1 MTPNHQDPE
10 ESIEEY
16 TFELPEEL
24 THTTAALRKAFR
36 EFARATAA
44 ARKDYGTFTP
54 ETLTNLSRTYYATQ
68 THRIK
73 AGNRIK
79 MNVRDNLLT
88 ARDAGLLNAHL
99 DIAMRMFE
107 DSIKEEMAAVLEDV
121 PMWTEW
127 FVHLRGIG
135 AVLAGGI
142 IGEISDI
149 SRFKYMS
156 NLWSWAGYGIHDGK
170 ADRLTKG
177 KKAHWNPNM
186 KVLGWKVGQ
195 QFIKQGGW
203 FREQYDQ
210 FKIEERAKNT
220 GWVVELN
227 PVNMI
232 GFKVWTEDSDGKNI
246 TKENVKAIIKSVDD
260 DHLRIHRS
268 DGHTNTRA
276 SRRNIK
282 LFLGLTFMRWRELE
296 GLPVLQ
302 PYAGGMVGHTIVSP
316 KEVIAAEENWK
327 LTHKRVLK
335 ARAEPKDE

>member
-1 MTPNHQDPE
+1 MTPKHQDPE
-10 ESIEEY
+10 ESTEEY

-24 THTTAALRKAFR
+24 AHTTIALRKAFR

-79 MNVRDNLLT
+79 MNVRDKLLT
-88 ARDAGLLNAHL
+88 TRDAGLLNAHL
-99 DIAMRMFE
+99 DIALRMFE
-107 DSIKEEMAAVLEDV
+107 DSIKEEMMIALEDV

-127 FVHLRGIG
+127 FKHIRGIG
-135 AVLAGGI
+135 VVLAGGI
-142 IGEISDI
+142 IGEMSNIA
-149 SRFKYMS
+149 RFEHIS
-156 NLWSWAGYGIHDGK
+156 NLWSWAGYGIHNGK
-170 ADRLTKG
+170 ADRRTKG
-177 KKAHWNPNM
+177 EKTHWNPNM

-210 FKIEERAKNT
+210 FKIEEQAKNT
-220 GWVVELN
+220 GWVVELDAKE
-227 PVNMI
+227 MI
-232 GFKVWTEDSDGKNI
+232 GFKVWTEDGTGKNI
-246 TKENVKAIIKSVDD
+246 TKENVKAIIKGVED
-260 DHLRIHRS
+260 DHIRIHRT
-268 DGHTNTRA
+268 DGHVNTRA

-296 GLPVLQ
+296 GLPVPP
-302 PYAGGMVGHTIVSP
+302 PYAGGMVGHTIVTP
-316 KEVIAAEENWK
+316 KEVIAAEVEWK
-327 LTHKRVLK
+327 EARK
-335 ARAEPKDE
+335 ARAEPEKL